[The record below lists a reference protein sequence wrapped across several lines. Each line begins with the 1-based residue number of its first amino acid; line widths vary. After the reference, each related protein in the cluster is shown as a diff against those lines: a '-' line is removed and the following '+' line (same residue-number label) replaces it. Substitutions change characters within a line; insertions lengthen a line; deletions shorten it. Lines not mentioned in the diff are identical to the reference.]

1 MPRPLGKKKP
11 KTYQRVAAAL
21 RYYRDE
27 EKWPQKRLREKAG
40 KLAIRL
46 LAVDQVFH
54 ERTGARILS
63 QNARDILSQVV
74 ILHRPGPTP
83 SRR

>member
-1 MPRPLGKKKP
+1 MPHPRGKKRP

-27 EKWPQKRLREKAG
+27 EKWSLERLQEKAG
-40 KLAIRL
+40 KQVIRL

-54 ERTGARILS
+54 ERTGKRILS

-74 ILHRPGPTP
+74 ILHRPGPMP